1 MPPPLST
8 LDFSLETLEE
18 DCCHLK
24 MCEKTSKR
32 IIFKEPEGEDERRV
46 KRVVG
51 ILFSEYVG
59 MYIIRSFK

>member
-1 MPPPLST
+1 MPAPLST

-18 DCCHLK
+18 DCCHQK

-51 ILFSEYVG
+51 ILFSAYVCT
-59 MYIIRSFK
+59 

>member
-1 MPPPLST
+1 
-8 LDFSLETLEE
+8 
-18 DCCHLK
+18 

-51 ILFSEYVG
+51 ILFSAYVG

>member
-8 LDFSLETLEE
+8 LDFSLETLKE
-18 DCCHLK
+18 DCCHQK